1 MNRLLSATL
10 ITALVGSAAVLGS
23 SPNWVSAGNNAQTAT
38 NSAPDSRRAVSQDQ
52 NGKRRDDNHT
62 DENARQQPVPPAPV
76 QTRPPIAPPPVVNSD
91 NRNGRSTNAERGD
104 RRGFNDPRPPTNW
117 QTDHNSGRSGND
129 RQDQDQGSNGNNWNL
144 GHDTRWIRNHNWHD
158 QNGRDWNRDRRWYDQ
173 YRYSH
178 FRFYND
184 QYFARS
190 RFSIGSYYAPNGY
203 GSRIWIAGD
212 FLPFV
217 YFQDRYFLDSFDR
230 FELYNPLYGCQWVRV
245 GSDALLVD
253 RDSGY
258 ILDVIHD
265 LFW

>member
-1 MNRLLSATL
+1 
-10 ITALVGSAAVLGS
+10 V
-23 SPNWVSAGNNAQTAT
+23 NN
-38 NSAPDSRRAVSQDQ
+38 DQ
-52 NGKRRDDNHT
+52 K
-62 DENARQQPVPPAPV
+62 
-76 QTRPPIAPPPVVNSD
+76 
-91 NRNGRSTNAERGD
+91 GRSTNADRGD
-104 RRGFNDPRPPTNW
+104 RRGFDDPRPATNR
-117 QTDHNSGRSGND
+117 QTDHDSGRRDDNARD
-129 RQDQDQGSNGNNWNL
+129 PNQTSNGNNWDR
-144 GHDTRWIRNHNWHD
+144 GHDHQWARNQNWRD
-158 QNGRDWNRDRRWYDQ
+158 KNGRDWNRDRRWYDQ

-178 FRFYND
+178 FRVHND

-190 RFSIGSYYAPNGY
+190 RFSVGNYNAPNGY

-217 YFQDRYFLDSFDR
+217 YYQDRYFLESFER
-230 FELYNPLYGCQWVRV
+230 FELYNPPNGCQWVRV